1 MINKIL
7 AVIKDFEQNIV
18 DQASIFIKQKYIV
31 FMRTVNNKKYIVLLV
46 ENECS
51 FKRLK
56 RLARF
61 CNEQNIHV
69 LFRRPYTYK
78 TKKQELRLLKKIA
91 NISQDDVKTAVV
103 NGSLKDT
110 NKVIGNIYTYNQR
123 LGDNYIFLHAEEI
136 IVNYLNPKL
145 YENYWLTLLE
155 PCYKC
160 LRSMSDVPKTELIE
174 YVKPHKAKWNT
185 KDYERLSALLSH
197 KYRRLK

>member
-1 MINKIL
+1 MNKKIL
-7 AVIKDFEQNIV
+7 AVIKDFEQNKV
-18 DQASIFIKQKYIV
+18 DQASIFIKQKYIG
-31 FMRTVNNKKYIVLLV
+31 FMGTENNKKYIVLLV
-46 ENECS
+46 EHNYG
-51 FKRLK
+51 FRRLT

-61 CNEQNIHV
+61 CNKQNIHV
-69 LFRRPYTYK
+69 LFQRPPTYK

-123 LGDNYIFLHAEEI
+123 LGDNFIFLHAEEI

>member
-1 MINKIL
+1 MNKKIL
-7 AVIKDFEQNIV
+7 AVIKDFEQNKV
-18 DQASIFIKQKYIV
+18 DQASIFIKQKYIG
-31 FMRTVNNKKYIVLLV
+31 FMGTENNKKYIVLLV
-46 ENECS
+46 EHNYG

-69 LFRRPYTYK
+69 LFQRPYTYK

>member
-1 MINKIL
+1 MNKKIL
-7 AVIKDFEQNIV
+7 AVIKDFEQNKV
-18 DQASIFIKQKYIV
+18 DQASIFIKQKYIG
-31 FMRTVNNKKYIVLLV
+31 FMRTENNKKYIVLLV

>member
-1 MINKIL
+1 MNKKIL
-7 AVIKDFEQNIV
+7 AVIKDFEQNKV
-18 DQASIFIKQKYIV
+18 DQASIFIKQKYIG
-31 FMRTVNNKKYIVLLV
+31 FMRTENNKKYIVLLV

-160 LRSMSDVPKTELIE
+160 LRSMSDISKTELIE

>member
-1 MINKIL
+1 MNKKIL
-7 AVIKDFEQNIV
+7 AIIKEFEQNKV
-18 DQASIFIKQKYIV
+18 NQPSIFIKQKYIS
-31 FMRTVNNKKYIVLLV
+31 FIRIKNDKKYIVLLV

-69 LFRRPYTYK
+69 LFQRPYTYK

-110 NKVIGNIYTYNQR
+110 NKVIGNIYTYNQK
-123 LGDNYIFLHAEEI
+123 LGDDSVFLHAEEI